1 MSKRREVDRSIIE
14 QRLKHLELLEEA
26 AREELEEDEYN
37 LKMDTIRSEEEYQ
50 RRKIREEY
58 ELRAQLLEQAVL
70 QLEFETN
77 ERIQKIRR
85 LNVF

>member
-58 ELRAQLLEQAVL
+58 ELRAQLQEQAVL